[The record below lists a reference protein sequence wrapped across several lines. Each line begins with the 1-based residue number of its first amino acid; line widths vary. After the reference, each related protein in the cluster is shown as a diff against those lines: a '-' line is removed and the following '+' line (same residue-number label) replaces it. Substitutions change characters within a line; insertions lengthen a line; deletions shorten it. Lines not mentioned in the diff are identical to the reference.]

1 MSRSLD
7 IICGGGGKKLR
18 RFHTICHVRCLQTE
32 VSQMENRRVEKDSV
46 RFEVKVTVELGF
58 DFKTF
63 CKATENKD
71 YFMCKFGNFLDPF
84 DNFNLLS
91 AIIEF

>member
-1 MSRSLD
+1 M
-7 IICGGGGKKLR
+7 
-18 RFHTICHVRCLQTE
+18 CHVRCSQTE
-32 VSQMENRRVEKDSV
+32 VSQKKNLSIVKDSI
-46 RFEVKVTVELGF
+46 RFVVKVTVELGF

-71 YFMCKFGNFLDPF
+71 YFMCKFGNFWDPF

>member
-1 MSRSLD
+1 M
-7 IICGGGGKKLR
+7 
-18 RFHTICHVRCLQTE
+18 
-32 VSQMENRRVEKDSV
+32 KDSI
-46 RFEVKVTVELGF
+46 RFVVKVTVELGF